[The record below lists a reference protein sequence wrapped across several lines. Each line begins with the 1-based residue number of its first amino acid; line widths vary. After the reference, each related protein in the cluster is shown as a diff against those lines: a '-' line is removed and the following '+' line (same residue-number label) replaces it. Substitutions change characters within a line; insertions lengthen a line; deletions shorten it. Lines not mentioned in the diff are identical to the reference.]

1 MSITDLQQQIE
12 AVRQEA
18 FAAGYTTAMKE
29 VRELAA
35 HPPTETGDAAAVR
48 GGSGSRR
55 PARTRGRQARRTP
68 RSVSRVRSK
77 SLNGSAKARRTMRR
91 AGRGT
96 NARLVA
102 EVLRSVAPRALRP
115 AEIRRT
121 LQGNGTT
128 ISFPSIGYSLKQL
141 AARSAAKQGGDGK
154 SWRYLGRR
162 SSAERA

>member
-1 MSITDLQQQIE
+1 MEVSITDLQQQIE

-18 FAAGYTTAMKE
+18 FAAGYATAMKE

-35 HPPTETGDAAAVR
+35 TPQSVRRVGSKSSNGAAKARQSPV
-48 GGSGSRR
+48 R
-55 PARTRGRQARRTP
+55 PARR
-68 RSVSRVRSK
+68 
-77 SLNGSAKARRTMRR
+77 
-91 AGRGT
+91 RGT

-102 EVLRSVAPRALRP
+102 EVLRSAAPRALRP

-121 LQGNGTT
+121 LLGNGTT

-141 AARSAAKQGGDGK
+141 AARSAAKRGGDGK

-162 SSAERA
+162 SSAKRAA